1 MYFVLF
7 LVEVS
12 FTVFNRPCLKS
23 RANKMKNYDGKTS
36 LSNALIELLEWLELK
51 PKKNQLT
58 MADCLT
64 TAN

>member
-1 MYFVLF
+1 
-7 LVEVS
+7 
-12 FTVFNRPCLKS
+12 
-23 RANKMKNYDGKTS
+23 MKNYDGKTS